1 MAKIESW
8 DGSSPIPAAPGIQAS
23 PRETGESLRESK
35 AIEYTCGTSVVVAGL
50 GLYSYQVR
58 ELLAALVLFTVG
70 FFFLSLVTVGVFL
83 IWYASEKVAIWTG
96 LTSRSMIALSRRL
109 LTAYT
114 RP

>member
-1 MAKIESW
+1 MRK
-8 DGSSPIPAAPGIQAS
+8 
-23 PRETGESLRESK
+23 LK
-35 AIEYTCGTSVVVAGL
+35 AVEYTCEFSVMIVGL

-70 FFFLSLVTVGVFL
+70 FFFLGLVALGVFL

-96 LTSRSMIALSRRL
+96 PASRSMIALSRRL
-109 LTAYT
+109 MTAYT

>member
-1 MAKIESW
+1 VAKIVSW
-8 DGSSPIPAAPGIQAS
+8 DDSSPIPAAPGIQTS
-23 PRETGESLRESK
+23 PRKTGESLREIK
-35 AIEYTCGTSVVVAGL
+35 AIEYTCGTSAVVAGL

-70 FFFLSLVTVGVFL
+70 FFFLSLVALGVFF

-96 LTSRSMIALSRRL
+96 PASRSMIALSRRL
-109 LTAYT
+109 LVAYT